1 MEAGKETPGPAEAS
15 RQDNTI
21 SNRTKRKH
29 YGFLPGES
37 VRILRQWLY
46 DHRFAAYPS
55 EAEKRMLSQQTNLS
69 LPQVSNW
76 FMNARRRI
84 LPKMLQQDGH
94 DPNSQIG
101 RDTDVMFQLTADPF
115 VQASPV
121 PNTPPQIK
129 KLSLIP
135 LPEGQETESK
145 LFDPEALIASQRLT
159 LRAQQKKK
167 LESPNNQS
175 PSVPEPRPAMENE
188 DFSSLQLLVDVAV
201 QRAAELEL
209 QKQQN
214 PNP

>member
-1 MEAGKETPGPAEAS
+1 MEAAEEIPGPTGPS
-15 RQDNTI
+15 RQDSTM
-21 SNRTKRKH
+21 SNSTKRKH

-69 LPQVSNW
+69 LHQVSNW

-94 DPNSQIG
+94 DPNGQIG
-101 RDTDVMFQLTADPF
+101 RATNVMLQLTADPF
-115 VQASPV
+115 AQASLV
-121 PNTPPQIK
+121 PNAPPQIK
-129 KLSLIP
+129 ELSLIP
-135 LPEGQETESK
+135 LPEGQETERK

-159 LRAQQKKK
+159 LRAQQKKQ
-167 LESPNNQS
+167 LNSPSNQS
-175 PSVPEPRPAMENE
+175 PSVPEPRPAMECE

-214 PNP
+214 PNL